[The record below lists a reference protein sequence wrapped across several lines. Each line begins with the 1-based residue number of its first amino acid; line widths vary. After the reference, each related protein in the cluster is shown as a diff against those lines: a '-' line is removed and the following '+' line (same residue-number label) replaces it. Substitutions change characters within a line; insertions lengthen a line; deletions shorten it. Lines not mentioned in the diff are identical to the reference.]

1 MTVVLADPEG
11 FAVDWNWQR
20 HLTVWA
26 LTGRTYEPQFD
37 SKVLEH
43 ELRVQPTSQRQA
55 HAAARS
61 WWRARAAPR
70 RSPRSGRAPASR
82 SDDLSDAAGQRTRG

>member
-1 MTVVLADPEG
+1 MTVVLADPGG

-26 LTGRTYEPQFD
+26 LAGRPYEPRFD

-43 ELRVQPTSQRQA
+43 ELPVQPASQRQA
-55 HAAARS
+55 HSAARS
-61 WWRARAAPR
+61 WWQAQGRTEALAALGESTSQLER
-70 RSPRSGRAPASR
+70 
-82 SDDLSDAAGQRTRG
+82 

>member
-1 MTVVLADPEG
+1 MTVVLADPAG

-26 LTGRTYEPQFD
+26 LAGRRYEPQFD

-43 ELRVQPTSQRQA
+43 ELPVRPSSEWQA
-55 HAAARS
+55 HAAARR
-61 WWRARAAPR
+61 WWRTQGRTQALAALR
-70 RSPRSGRAPASR
+70 ESASQPVR
-82 SDDLSDAAGQRTRG
+82 

>member
-1 MTVVLADPEG
+1 MTVVLADPAG

-26 LTGRTYEPQFD
+26 LVGRAYEPQFD

-43 ELRVQPTSQRQA
+43 ELPVQPTSEQQA
-55 HAAARS
+55 HATARS
-61 WWRARAAPR
+61 WWRAQGRTEAHAALR
-70 RSPRSGRAPASR
+70 ESASQLGR
-82 SDDLSDAAGQRTRG
+82 